1 MKNQTK
7 KNIYTGLL
15 MVLLGTLIAHSTGPS
30 YIADNVY
37 MVIKYIILAI
47 GLYMLVE
54 LRKL

>member
-15 MVLLGTLIAHSTGPS
+15 MTMLAILIAHSTGPS

-37 MVIKYIILAI
+37 LVIKYIILAI